1 MLRFSKCI
9 LLIYVIYIFILLWC
23 NVCILVGRIT
33 DGESLFW
40 YRPGWNTDTYTNK
53 NFQPLFFLNFTSGPD
68 LSVCNNDLDCEYDVF
83 LTHDRSIGQDTVFT
97 RLEVEDKASIL
108 GRCSLSSVS
117 EMSDN
122 GCSLSSISEISDS
135 RFSLS
140 SISKISD
147 NGEGSFVCS

>member
-1 MLRFSKCI
+1 M
-9 LLIYVIYIFILLWC
+9 
-23 NVCILVGRIT
+23 
-33 DGESLFW
+33 
-40 YRPGWNTDTYTNK
+40 
-53 NFQPLFFLNFTSGPD
+53 
-68 LSVCNNDLDCEYDVF
+68 
-83 LTHDRSIGQDTVFT
+83 FT